1 MDILTIFL
9 IAVGL
14 AMDSFSASIASGI
27 YVKSPRMGDAL
38 KVGGFFGFFQAFM
51 PLIGWLGASTL
62 LDVISNLDHWIA
74 FFLLLLIG
82 CKMICGSV
90 DRKNN
95 ILKKD
100 NMLNKVTLLTLSVA
114 TSIDALAVGITFAFL
129 RFPIFS
135 SIIIIGTVTFLL
147 SFLGLYMGSYA
158 SKAFGRKIEIIGGII
173 LIMIGIKILL
183 EHLS

>member
-1 MDILTIFL
+1 MDIPTVFL

-27 YVKSPRMGDAL
+27 YVRSPKIEDAL

-82 CKMICGSV
+82 CKMIRESI

-95 ILKKD
+95 ILKD

-147 SFLGLYMGSYA
+147 SFLGLYMGSYV

-173 LIMIGIKILL
+173 LIMIGVKILL

>member
-51 PLIGWLGASTL
+51 PLIGWLGALTL

-82 CKMICGSV
+82 CKMM
-90 DRKNN
+90 RKSTNGEN
-95 ILKKD
+95 GILKEGE
-100 NMLNKVTLLTLSVA
+100 LNGVTLLTLSFA

-135 SIIIIGTVTFLL
+135 SVIIIGTVTFLL
-147 SFLGLYMGSYA
+147 SFLGLYMGSYV

-173 LIMIGIKILL
+173 LIMIGVKILL